1 MTLQQLQYLMEVYR
15 TGSVSGA
22 AKNLFLA
29 QSSLSTAISSIESEL
44 GFPVFVRTQKGML
57 PTVQGSHVLAH
68 AARICENYRAM
79 LDTPSLCKRH
89 IRISAPDYAP
99 LNNAFS
105 RLMAAYRGNTG
116 FYFSVD
122 SCCTAEAAK
131 RLAEFELD
139 VAVLINHEAKL
150 LSVDM
155 LLSEMKL
162 RRQTIATV
170 PAVFLLGKQ
179 HKLYKDADLSP
190 EALNQELF
198 IDNIDDPLLGNDFLK
213 GVIRLTADRTVAVK
227 NAHMQS
233 QLLEE
238 GIGYT
243 IAAQVK
249 DSPFRQIPIPGVSYT
264 VSAITNP
271 KNETAKAVED
281 YIRLATEAFP

>member
-29 QSSLSTAISSIESEL
+29 QSSLSTSISSIESEL
-44 GFPVFVRTQKGML
+44 GFPVFVRTQKGMV
-57 PTVQGSHVLAH
+57 PTAQGSHVLAH
-68 AARICENYRAM
+68 AARICESYRSM

-89 IRISAPDYAP
+89 IRISAPDLAP
-99 LNNAFS
+99 LNAAFT
-105 RLMAAYRGNTG
+105 RLMAAYSGDSG

-122 SCCTAEAAK
+122 SCCTVEAAK

-139 VAVLINHEAKL
+139 LAVLVNHEAKL

-162 RRQTIATV
+162 QRQPIATV
-170 PAVFLLGKQ
+170 PAVFLIGKQ
-179 HKLYKDADLSP
+179 HRLYGEDALSP
-190 EALNQELF
+190 EVLNRELF
-198 IDNIDDPLLGNDFLK
+198 IDNMDDPLLGNDFLK
-213 GVIRLTADRTVAVK
+213 GVIRLSAERTVAVK
-227 NAHMQS
+227 NANIQR

-243 IAAQVK
+243 IAAQTK

-264 VSAITNP
+264 VSAVTNP
-271 KNETAKAVED
+271 KDQGSQAVED
-281 YIRLATEAFP
+281 YIRLAKEAFL

>member
-29 QSSLSTAISSIESEL
+29 QSSLSTAISSIENEL
-44 GFPVFVRTQKGML
+44 GFPVFLRTQKGMV

-79 LDTPSLCKRH
+79 LDTPSVCKQH
-89 IRISAPDYAP
+89 IRISAPDYEP
-99 LNNAFS
+99 LNNAFI
-105 RLMAAYRGNTG
+105 RLMAAYRQDRN

-122 SCCTAEAAK
+122 SCCTAEAAMG
-131 RLAEFELD
+131 LAEFELD
-139 VAVLINHEAKL
+139 VAMLINHEAKI

-162 RRQTIATV
+162 QRQPIATV
-170 PAVFLLGKQ
+170 PAVFLIGKR
-179 HKLYKDADLSP
+179 HSLYDCASVSP
-190 EALNQELF
+190 EALNEELF
-198 IDNIDDPLLGNDFLK
+198 IDNMNDPLLGNDFLK
-213 GVIRLTADRTVAVK
+213 GVIRLSADHTVAVK
-227 NAHMQS
+227 NAHIQS
-233 QLLEE
+233 QLLEA

-243 IAAQVK
+243 IGAQTK

-264 VSAITNP
+264 VSAVTNP
-271 KNETAKAVED
+271 KNQSSQAVED
-281 YIRLATEAFP
+281 YIRLVKEAFV